1 MTNPKITH
9 NTKKQRD
16 IRRELRQHGTPAEA
30 TLWKFLKG
38 RQINN
43 LRWRRQFSIE
53 TYILDF
59 YCPAARL
66 CIELDGASHFSP
78 DGGSND
84 ERRTESLWQKH
95 GIRTLRF
102 ENKLIFEQPENIL
115 ETIRIALAEGTQQTP
130 PSATLPPPL

>member
-66 CIELDGASHFSP
+66 RIELDGASHFTP
-78 DGGSND
+78 DGGYND

-95 GIRTLRF
+95 GIGKDST
-102 ENKLIFEQPENIL
+102 
-115 ETIRIALAEGTQQTP
+115 G
-130 PSATLPPPL
+130 

>member
-66 CIELDGASHFSP
+66 CIELDGASHFTP
-78 DGGSND
+78 DGGYND
-84 ERRTESLWQKH
+84 
-95 GIRTLRF
+95 
-102 ENKLIFEQPENIL
+102 
-115 ETIRIALAEGTQQTP
+115 
-130 PSATLPPPL
+130 